1 MYVRS
6 DVGMLGF
13 DDWVLVFHFFM
24 ILCWVESLFSDLGL
38 FCLSYISIGLDYLK
52 GEEEKCV
59 SFSVNYGS
67 NDTC

>member
-1 MYVRS
+1 
-6 DVGMLGF
+6 ML
-13 DDWVLVFHFFM
+13 DLMLVCWVLMIGYWCFIFFM

-67 NDTC
+67 NVTC